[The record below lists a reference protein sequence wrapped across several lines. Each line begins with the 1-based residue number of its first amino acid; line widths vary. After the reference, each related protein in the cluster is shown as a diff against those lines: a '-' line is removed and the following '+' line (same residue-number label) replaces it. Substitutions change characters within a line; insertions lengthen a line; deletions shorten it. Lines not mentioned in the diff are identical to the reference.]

1 MIASSIPVTRTG
13 KSRLSETDFNRLEF
27 GKYIS
32 DHMLLCTWK
41 AGAWQQPEIVPY
53 GPVSFTPAMLALHY
67 GQAVFEGM
75 KAFRMADGRV
85 NIFRPSMHAERFNRS
100 LQRMAMPQ
108 LDVEFFL
115 TCLQAIVETDK
126 HWVPAQEGSA
136 LYIRPVVF
144 AIEQRLG
151 LKVSDEYLFVILTGP
166 VGPYFNKPI
175 KVKVEE
181 KYVRAAEGGTGFA
194 KCAGNYG
201 GAFYPTGLA
210 RKEGYDQVLWT
221 DACGHEY
228 IDESGAMNVMF
239 VINDK
244 LVTPVLTSAI
254 LDGVTRNTLLTLAR
268 DQGITVEERKISVKE
283 LKDAFN
289 RGIITE
295 AFGVGT
301 AAVVATI
308 AAIGIGGKDYHL
320 PEPHAHSVQ
329 ERLRRQLHDIRTG
342 NAPDKYGWNYI
353 IN

>member
-1 MIASSIPVTRTG
+1 MAPSIPVTRTG

-32 DHMLLCTWK
+32 DHMLLCAWK
-41 AGAWQQPEIVPY
+41 EGAWQQPEIVPY

-75 KAFRMADGRV
+75 KAYRMADGRIT
-85 NIFRPSMHAERFNRS
+85 IFRPDMHAERFNRS
-100 LQRMAMPQ
+100 LQRMAMPPM
-108 LDVEFFL
+108 DNEFFL
-115 TCLQAIVETDK
+115 TCLRALVEADK
-126 HWVPAQEGSA
+126 EWVPAHEGSA

-144 AIEQRLG
+144 ATEQRLG

-181 KYVRAAEGGTGFA
+181 TYVRAAEGGTGFA

-201 GAFYPTGLA
+201 GAFYPTLRA

-221 DACGHEY
+221 DACGHQY

-239 VINDK
+239 VINNR
-244 LVTPVLTSAI
+244 LITPALTSAI
-254 LDGVTRNTLLTLAR
+254 LDGVTRHTLLTLAR
-268 DQGITVEERKISVKE
+268 EMGIAVEERKISVKE
-283 LKDAFN
+283 LKDAFE
-289 RGIITE
+289 RGLITE
-295 AFGVGT
+295 AFGAGT

-308 AAIGIGGKDYHL
+308 AAIGIGGTDYYL
-320 PEPHAHSVQ
+320 PEPHAGPVQ
-329 ERLRRQLHDIRTG
+329 ERLRRQLHDIRRG
-342 NAPDKYGWNYI
+342 HAPDIYGWNYI
-353 IN
+353 IA